1 VRPARIAAV
10 TLLVFIRGCGA
21 ALYDAVMAPGTSERP
36 LLFLDVD
43 GPLLP
48 FGLPPE
54 QYPVFPGPAGEGVT
68 PLLARLDPGHGARLL
83 ALPCD
88 LVWATAWEHEAN
100 EVVTPRLGLAE
111 LPVVEFPPDDEDD
124 VRAGLHFKTRALV
137 GWAAGRP
144 FAWVD
149 DEITG
154 TDREW
159 VRARHP
165 GPALLHCANP
175 LHGLTEDDYAVLA
188 RWLRNAGSAL
198 PC

>member
-1 VRPARIAAV
+1 
-10 TLLVFIRGCGA
+10 
-21 ALYDAVMAPGTSERP
+21 MAPGTGERP

-48 FGLPPE
+48 FGLPPG
-54 QYPVFPGPAGEGVT
+54 QYPVFPGPAGEGAS

-100 EVVTPRLGLAE
+100 EVVAPRLGLPE
-111 LPVVEFPPDDEDD
+111 LPVVVFPADDDD
-124 VRAGLHFKTRALV
+124 DARAGLHFKTRALV
-137 GWAAGRP
+137 SWAAGRP

-159 VRARHP
+159 VRAHHP
-165 GPALLHCANP
+165 GPALLHRADP

-188 RWLRNAGSAL
+188 KWLRNASGTL
-198 PC
+198 PRCTLKTMCTDLG

>member
-1 VRPARIAAV
+1 M
-10 TLLVFIRGCGA
+10 LIRGYGT
-21 ALYDAVMAPGTSERP
+21 ALYDAVMAPGAGERP

-43 GPLLP
+43 GTLLP
-48 FGLPPE
+48 FGLPPA
-54 QYPVFPGPAGEGVT
+54 QYPVFPGPVGEGVS

-100 EVVTPRLGLAE
+100 EVVAPWLGLPE
-111 LPVVEFPPDDEDD
+111 LPVVEFPPADEDD
-124 VRAGLHFKTRALV
+124 LRVGLHFKTRALV

-159 VRARHP
+159 VRARHR
-165 GPALLHCANP
+165 GSALLHCADP
-175 LHGLTEDDYAVLA
+175 LHGLTGDDYTVLA
-188 RWLRNAGSAL
+188 RWLRNAGRAS

>member
-1 VRPARIAAV
+1 
-10 TLLVFIRGCGA
+10 
-21 ALYDAVMAPGTSERP
+21 MAPGAGGRP

-48 FGLPPE
+48 FGLPSG
-54 QYPVFPGPAGEGVT
+54 QYPVFPGHGGEDAS

-100 EVVTPRLGLAE
+100 EVVAPRLGLPE
-111 LPVVEFPPDDEDD
+111 LPVVVFPPDDEND
-124 VRAGLHFKTRALV
+124 VRAGLHYKTRALV

-154 TDREW
+154 TDRE
-159 VRARHP
+159 RAGTRHP
-165 GPALLHCANP
+165 GPALLHRADP
-175 LHGLTEDDYAVLA
+175 LRGLTEDDYTALA
-188 RWLRNAGSAL
+188 KWLRNAGSAL
-198 PC
+198 PR

>member
-1 VRPARIAAV
+1 
-10 TLLVFIRGCGA
+10 
-21 ALYDAVMAPGTSERP
+21 MAPGTGERP

-43 GPLLP
+43 GTLLP
-48 FGLPPE
+48 FGLPPA
-54 QYPVFPGPAGEGVT
+54 QYPVFPGPVGEGAS

-83 ALPCD
+83 SLPCD

-100 EVVTPRLGLAE
+100 EFVAPWLGLPE
-111 LPVVEFPPDDEDD
+111 LPVVEFPPDEEDD
-124 VRAGLHFKTRALV
+124 LRVGLHFKTRALV
-137 GWAAGRP
+137 SWAAGRP

-149 DEITG
+149 DEIAG

-165 GPALLHCANP
+165 GPALLHCVDP
-175 LHGLTEDDYAVLA
+175 LHGLTEDDYTVLA
-188 RWLRNAGSAL
+188 GWLRNAGRAS